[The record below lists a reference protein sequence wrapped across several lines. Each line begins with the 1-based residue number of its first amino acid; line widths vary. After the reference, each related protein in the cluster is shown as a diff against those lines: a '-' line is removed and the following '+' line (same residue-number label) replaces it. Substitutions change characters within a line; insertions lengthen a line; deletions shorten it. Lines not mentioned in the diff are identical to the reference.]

1 MGKIKELIAVDRIQE
16 VILLIRGQKV
26 ILDYDLAEIYGVETR
41 RLNEQVR
48 RNAGRFPPD
57 FMFQLTAEEFDSL
70 KSHFAISSLTWGG
83 RRKLPQAF
91 TEHGTIM
98 VASVLNSPRAVEM
111 SVFVVRAFIRLR
123 SLLAAHKEL
132 ALKLTELEKKLSLH
146 DRQILAILDA
156 IKRLMTQPDTPKRK
170 IGFHLKEKQVR
181 YGRKG
186 VRKTNKN

>member
-1 MGKIKELIAVDRIQE
+1 MGGRKKAVPSERIEE
-16 VILLIRGQKV
+16 VILLIRGQRV

-48 RNAGRFPPD
+48 RNVDRFPSD
-57 FMFQLTAEEFDSL
+57 FMFQLTAEEFDNL
-70 KSHFAISSLTWGG
+70 KSQFAISSLTWGG

-98 VASVLNSPRAVEM
+98 VASVLNSPRAIEM
-111 SVFVVRAFIRLR
+111 SVFVVRAFIQLR

-132 ALKLTELEKKLSLH
+132 ALKLTELERKLTSH
-146 DRQILAILDA
+146 DKQILAILDA
-156 IKRLMTQPDTPKRK
+156 IKRLMSPPATPKRK
-170 IGFHLKEKQVR
+170 IGFHLKEIQAR

-186 VRKTNKN
+186 VR